1 MYLLAG
7 GIGLGERCYS
17 VIIIPTEGKT
27 GKDRFRG
34 NPEIRA
40 RARMLNMRARTLTQL
55 IRKKMKSN
63 IFVAILLAS
72 QSLLPTTLSQQAI
85 PTTFPQQAI
94 PTTLPQQAIPTTLP
108 QQAIPTTL
116 PQRAIPTTLPQQ
128 AESGTTNPDL
138 DLQCAVKLADLRIDC
153 ITSIVSQSVKS

>member
-1 MYLLAG
+1 MSSSAHAQY
-7 GIGLGERCYS
+7 
-17 VIIIPTEGKT
+17 
-27 GKDRFRG
+27 
-34 NPEIRA
+34 A
-40 RARMLNMRARTLTQL
+40 RAHAYAINSQ
-55 IRKKMKSN
+55 KMKSN

-72 QSLLPTTLSQQAI
+72 QSVLPTTLPQQAI

-116 PQRAIPTTLPQQ
+116 PQRAIPTTLPQRAIPTTLPQQ
-128 AESGTTNPDL
+128 AESGTANPDL
-138 DLQCAVKLADLRIDC
+138 DLECAVKLADLRIDC